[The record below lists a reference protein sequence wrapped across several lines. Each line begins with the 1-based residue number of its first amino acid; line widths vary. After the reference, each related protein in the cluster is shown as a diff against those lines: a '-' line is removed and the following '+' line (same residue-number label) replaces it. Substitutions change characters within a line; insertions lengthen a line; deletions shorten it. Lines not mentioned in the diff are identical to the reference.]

1 MSVKDRLLVALDAAE
16 AKAEEERQ
24 RILNLMDGKSEADSR
39 QIWEEERSVM
49 LRYLEEEV
57 EVAETNLILRE
68 ARQYHLPG
76 PDRSD
81 QHSWYES
88 QLSFSRYLSPDAK
101 RNLRRALLEEGRTSR
116 EEDRRDAGG
125 RRARM
130 NAWVAILSVAVAA
143 IALLRDVS
151 FGTFIVDLVKAI
163 KD

>member
-1 MSVKDRLLVALDAAE
+1 
-16 AKAEEERQ
+16 
-24 RILNLMDGKSEADSR
+24 
-39 QIWEEERSVM
+39 M